1 MNTSTQQSKTPTE
14 STAPAGHPSAATLH
28 LVCGKIAAGKST
40 LTAGL
45 AQQPRT
51 LLVSEDDWLA
61 ALYPGEIASLADYV
75 RCTGRLRGVMGRHI
89 ENLLRAG
96 NSVVLDFPANTRA
109 SRQWMKTIFANANAA
124 HRLYY
129 LDVSDEE
136 CKRRLRQRNE
146 AGAHQFSTSDAE
158 FDAITAHFVAPSDD
172 EGFNI
177 VRD

>member
-1 MNTSTQQSKTPTE
+1 MQMLCKVNATE
-14 STAPAGHPSAATLH
+14 APA
-28 LVCGKIAAGKST
+28 
-40 LTAGL
+40 
-45 AQQPRT
+45 
-51 LLVSEDDWLA
+51 
-61 ALYPGEIASLADYV
+61 PGEIASLADYV
-75 RCTGRLRGVMGRHI
+75 RCTSMLRGVMGRHI

-158 FDAITAHFVAPSDD
+158 FDAITACFVPPSDD

-177 VRD
+177 VRAWSTLGGEADMID

>member
-1 MNTSTQQSKTPTE
+1 MARVPWSRNTCYPKSPHENNSNAVPRDSLQWLCLRTRCRNPFN
-14 STAPAGHPSAATLH
+14 ATL
-28 LVCGKIAAGKST
+28 VGV
-40 LTAGL
+40 
-45 AQQPRT
+45 
-51 LLVSEDDWLA
+51 LLSEDDWLA
-61 ALYPGEIASLADYV
+61 ALYPGEIASLADYM

-89 ENLLRAG
+89 EDLLRAG

-109 SRQWMKTIFANANAA
+109 SRQWMKTIFENANAA

-146 AGAHQFSTSDAE
+146 AGAHRFSTSDAE
-158 FDAITAHFVAPSDD
+158 FDAITAHFVALSDD

-177 VRD
+177 VRA